1 MEFGNNHCIVELQ
14 VPLGMKKF
22 LMTKVI
28 ERFLRATVMREVKG
42 INRAIVVLK
51 E

>member
-1 MEFGNNHCIVELQ
+1 MELGKNDCSIQLQ

-28 ERFLRATVMREVKG
+28 ERFLKATIMREVKG